1 MTISVHSREAKDS
14 SARGKTRSFLGDG
27 TCQKKRTDVHS
38 QSLVKKFTRE
48 YLFLSLIPI
57 VSFFVCTAFGAIFA
71 ERYIAELLHSS
82 NNHLSSYAKK
92 QLESFGQVI
101 IQNRAKD
108 VATQVELFLGFNPH
122 LDLYQLQKNEK
133 FKSLAI
139 QSVGL
144 TGYTCI
150 YEAET
155 GIMRMHP
162 NPDLIDRDMRFLSEK
177 LPAWW
182 AIFEPSLAGVE
193 MSGYYDWIEP
203 DGRVRNKYMTMTPVA
218 VNFQGRTL
226 MVAATT
232 YIDEFSIPVL
242 TMTKKSEEA
251 NTTYQQFISKQ
262 VVIIGSVMAMI
273 LSLTLLAVYLHSQRA
288 ARRFI
293 FPIARLAAAAEEFGE
308 GQLDAEDAS
317 PILDR
322 QDEIGALARSFHR
335 MRLQIKGQFQKLE
348 SNYSQLKSTQEALKK
363 SESHYRSLFN
373 NLSIGLYRTTPEGVV
388 LDANPMLVRMFAYP
402 DKETFISR
410 RAEELY
416 VTSEDREVFK
426 RTVGNQPFGG
436 HYECQMRRYDGTILW
451 VENQSTAFR
460 DGAGKILY
468 YEGSL
473 KDITERKRSEEALR
487 NSEARFRTAFEN
499 ASVGMTLVDLN
510 GVYFEVNLALA
521 RMIGYSPAEMIGR
534 PVADFTHPDDI
545 GLRSQFLSDLLEGRI
560 SSGEQERRFVHKDG
574 STVWTLIWASLHR
587 DLSGRPLYFISLV
600 QDLSDRKKADE
611 ERGKLESQLLQA
623 QKMEAIGSLAGGIAH
638 DFNNILSAIIG
649 YTELS
654 MLSDGAPV
662 DYLQEALKAANRA
675 KDLVKQILSF
685 SRQTDEER
693 MPVLVGMVVK
703 EVVKFLRASIPTTID
718 INCEID
724 ERTGSVLAN
733 SVELHQILMNLCT
746 NAVHAIGG
754 QAGLVEIRVQR
765 VEITACQRNAF
776 PDLDPGFYVELSVKD
791 SGQGIRSEIKERIFD
806 PYFTTKEKGVGTGLG
821 LAVVHGIVKKSNGTI
836 RVESQ
841 PGRGSAF
848 YVYLPQIERP
858 STALA
863 HPSILPIGGSG
874 KILFVD
880 DEQMIADIGEKIL
893 KRLGY
898 DVVSRTSPIEALE
911 LFKAKP
917 RAFDL
922 VISDQTMPGI
932 TGDGLAR
939 ELMKIDPKIP
949 VILCT
954 GYSQLID
961 AEKAKEKGIKALVM
975 KPILINE
982 MDEAIR
988 KVLQKDPSAPERPAA
1003 APS

>member
-1 MTISVHSREAKDS
+1 MNIFFQSRCSQAALNTGKPCSAQAGKALRMNAPEAP
-14 SARGKTRSFLGDG
+14 
-27 TCQKKRTDVHS
+27 S
-38 QSLVKKFTRE
+38 QSLVRRFTRE
-48 YLFLSLIPI
+48 YLFLSLIPV
-57 VSFFVCTAFGAIFA
+57 VSFFVCTVLGAVFS
-71 ERYIAELLHSS
+71 ERYVAELIHRS
-82 NNHLSSYAKK
+82 NDQLGEYAKK
-92 QLESFGQVI
+92 QLEDIGQVI

-108 VATQVELFLGFNPH
+108 VATQVELFLGFNPQ
-122 LDLYQLQKNEK
+122 LNTQQLQADGR
-133 FKSLAI
+133 FQSLAV
-139 QSVGL
+139 QTVGFS
-144 TGYTCI
+144 GYTCL

-162 NPDLIDRDMRFLSEK
+162 NPDLVGRDMRFLAEK

-193 MSGYYDWIEP
+193 ISGYYDWIEP
-203 DGRVRNKYMTMTPVA
+203 DGRIRKKYMTMAPVG
-218 VNFQGRTL
+218 VKFQDRTL

-242 TMTKKSEEA
+242 TMNKKSDEVNA
-251 NTTYQQFISKQ
+251 TYRHFIGNQ
-262 VVIIGSVMAMI
+262 VVIIGSAMASI
-273 LSLTLLAVYLHSQRA
+273 LVLTLIAVHLLSQRA

-293 FPIARLAAAAEEFGE
+293 YPIVSLADAAEGFGE
-308 GQLDAEDAS
+308 GQLDVEAPSA
-317 PILDR
+317 INDR
-322 QDEIGALARSFHR
+322 RDEIGALARSFRR
-335 MRLQIKGQFQKLE
+335 MRLQIKSQIQTLE
-348 SNYSQLKSTQEALKK
+348 SNYSQLKITQDALKK

-373 NLSIGLYRTTPEGVV
+373 NLPIGLYRTTPEGLV
-388 LDANPMLVRMFAYP
+388 LDANPMLVQMFGYP
-402 DKETFISR
+402 DKETFLSR

-416 VTSEDREVFK
+416 VTTEDREEFK
-426 RTVGNQPFGG
+426 RTVSSQPFGS
-436 HYECQMRRYDGTILW
+436 HYECEMRRFDGATLW

-460 DGAGKILY
+460 DSEGRVLY
-468 YEGSL
+468 FEGSL

-510 GVYFEVNLALA
+510 GVYFEVNPALA
-521 RMIGYSPAEMIGR
+521 RMVGYRPAEMIGR

-545 GLRSQFLSDLLEGRI
+545 GLRAHFLSDLMEGRI

-587 DLSGRPLYFISLV
+587 DQNGRPLYFISLV
-600 QDLSDRKKADE
+600 QDLTARKKADE

-623 QKMEAIGSLAGGIAH
+623 QKMEAIGALAGGIAH

-685 SRQTDEER
+685 SRQTEEER
-693 MPVLVGMVVK
+693 MPVQVGLVVK
-703 EVVKFLRASIPTTID
+703 EVAKFLRASIPTTID
-718 INCEID
+718 INCHID
-724 ERTGSVLAN
+724 EKAGSVLAN

-754 QAGLVEIRVQR
+754 QAGVVEIRVRR
-765 VEITACQRNAF
+765 VEIAARQIAAC

-791 SGQGIRSEIKERIFD
+791 TGQGIRPEIMERIFD

-836 RVESQ
+836 EVESHPNQ
-841 PGRGSAF
+841 GSIF
-848 YVYLPQIERP
+848 YIYLPQIEMP
-858 STALA
+858 SAASA
-863 HPSILPIGGSG
+863 HPPVVPLGGSG
-874 KILFVD
+874 RILFVD
-880 DEQMIADIGEKIL
+880 DEKMIADIGEKML

-898 DVVSRTSPIEALE
+898 DVVSRTSPVEALE
-911 LFKAKP
+911 LFKVRS

-922 VISDQTMPGI
+922 VISDQTMPGM
-932 TGDGLAR
+932 TGDALAR
-939 ELMKIDPKIP
+939 ELMQINPEIP

-961 AEKAKEKGIKALVM
+961 AEKAREKGIKALVM

-982 MDEAIR
+982 MNDAICR
-988 KVLQKDPSAPERPAA
+988 VLKKDPAA
-1003 APS
+1003 TAGPLS

>member
-1 MTISVHSREAKDS
+1 MNISLHRREAKVSPVREKAGCLRDD
-14 SARGKTRSFLGDG
+14 GFLR
-27 TCQKKRTDVHS
+27 QKRTNVHS

-48 YLFLSLIPI
+48 YLLLSLIPI
-57 VSFFVCTAFGAIFA
+57 VAFFVCTACGAIFA
-71 ERYIAELLHSS
+71 ERYVADLLRSS
-82 NNHLSSYAKK
+82 NQHLSSYAKK
-92 QLESFGQVI
+92 QLERFGQII
-101 IQNRAKD
+101 IQNRAKA
-108 VATQVELFLGFNPH
+108 VATQVELFLGFNSH
-122 LDLYQLQKNEK
+122 LDLRQLQQNER

-162 NPDLIDRDMRFLSEK
+162 NPELIDRDMRYLSEK

-193 MSGYYDWIEP
+193 ISGYYDWIEP
-203 DGRVRNKYMTMTPVA
+203 DGRVRNKFMTMTPVA
-218 VNFQGRTL
+218 VSFQGKTL

-242 TMTKKSEEA
+242 TMARKSEEA
-251 NTTYQQFISKQ
+251 NGAYQQFIAKQ
-262 VVIIGSVMAMI
+262 VVIIGSIMAVI
-273 LSLTLLAVYLHSQRA
+273 LSLTLSAVYLLSQRA

-293 FPIARLAAAAEEFGE
+293 FPIARLAATAEEFGG

-348 SNYSQLKSTQEALKK
+348 TNYSQLKSTQAALQK

-388 LDANPMLVRMFAYP
+388 LDANPMLVKMFGYP
-402 DKETFISR
+402 DKESFLAR

-416 VTSEDREVFK
+416 VVCEDRETFK
-426 RTVGNQPFGG
+426 RMVGNQPLGG
-436 HYECQMRRYDGTILW
+436 HYECQMRRYDGSTLW

-460 DGAGKILY
+460 DGDGKILY

-510 GVYFEVNLALA
+510 GVYLEVNLALA
-521 RMIGYSPAEMIGR
+521 RMIGHRPADMIGR
-534 PVADFTHPDDI
+534 PVADFTHPEDI
-545 GLRSQFLSDLLEGRI
+545 GFRSQFLSDLLEGRI

-611 ERGKLESQLLQA
+611 EKGKLESQLLQA

-703 EVVKFLRASIPTTID
+703 EVAKFLRASIPTTID
-718 INCEID
+718 IHCEID
-724 ERTGSVLAN
+724 ETTGSVLAN

-754 QAGLVEIRVQR
+754 QAGRVEIRVKR
-765 VEITACQRNAF
+765 VEIDGCQCHAF
-776 PDLDPGFYVELSVKD
+776 PDLDPGVYVELAVTD
-791 SGQGIRSEIKERIFD
+791 SGQGIRPEIKERIFD

-836 RVESQ
+836 RVESL
-841 PGRGSAF
+841 PGRGSTF
-848 YVYLPQIERP
+848 SIYLPQIERSSAASAQP
-858 STALA
+858 SR
-863 HPSILPIGGSG
+863 LPLGGFG

-880 DEQMIADIGEKIL
+880 DEKMIADIGEKIL

-898 DVVSRTSPIEALE
+898 DVVSRTSPVEALE

-939 ELMKIDPKIP
+939 ELMKINPDIP

-961 AEKAKEKGIKALVM
+961 AEKAREKGIKALVM

-988 KVLQKDPSAPERPAA
+988 KALTKDPPAA
-1003 APS
+1003 PAARAAAS